1 MYYAYLREDNE
12 SINLVNNSGVLS
24 LIEDLSISEENIF
37 TDKEADRVQLRKLI
51 ELIGEDDYIII
62 RSVVDLAD
70 EAKELLSVLKI
81 LQDKQVVLVSI
92 IEQYLNGKEFHT
104 AMKGFAGINK
114 YYLERKR
121 RQGFNEAKEAG
132 TVGRPRLT
140 EGIEKAIRLYNT
152 KAFSV
157 AEIEK
162 LSGVS
167 SSTLYRYLKTK
178 EV

>member
-12 SINLVNNSGVLS
+12 SMNLVNNSGVLS

-37 TDKEADRVQLRKLI
+37 TDKEADRVQLRKVL

-70 EAKELLSVLKI
+70 EAKELLGILKVL
-81 LQDKQVVLVSI
+81 QEKQVTLVSI
-92 IEQYLNGKEFHT
+92 LEQYLNGNEFHT

-121 RQGFNEAKEAG
+121 RHGFNEAKEAG
-132 TVGRPRLT
+132 TVGRPRQT
-140 EGIEKAIRLYNT
+140 GA
-152 KAFSV
+152 
-157 AEIEK
+157 
-162 LSGVS
+162 
-167 SSTLYRYLKTK
+167 
-178 EV
+178 